1 LDEQLLPLETNVE
14 TVAIA
19 EDEIPNRKN
28 PAAKKFFASYALPIF
43 ASPAFILR
51 TALLCIWCNAEAALV
66 IGRSTVSGRYSGLV
80 FARC

>member
-28 PAAKKFFASYALPIF
+28 PAAKKYFCFYSVAHFCLTSI
-43 ASPAFILR
+43 ILR
-51 TALLCIWCNAEAALV
+51 TPFCAYGAMPKP
-66 IGRSTVSGRYSGLV
+66 R
-80 FARC
+80 